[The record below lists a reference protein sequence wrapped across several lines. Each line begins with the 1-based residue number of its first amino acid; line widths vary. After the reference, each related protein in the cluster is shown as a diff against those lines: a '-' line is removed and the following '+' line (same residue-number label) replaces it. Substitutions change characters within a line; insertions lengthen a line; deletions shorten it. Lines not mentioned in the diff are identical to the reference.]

1 MLKKQ
6 IFQPE
11 PEIKSE
17 SRWSFPVEEQT
28 KLKLSSMVEIFS
40 PEQEI
45 KGHIRSDSL
54 DSIVKEA
61 NKPAIVIDA

>member
-17 SRWSFPVEEQT
+17 T
-28 KLKLSSMVEIFS
+28 KLKLSSMVEIFL